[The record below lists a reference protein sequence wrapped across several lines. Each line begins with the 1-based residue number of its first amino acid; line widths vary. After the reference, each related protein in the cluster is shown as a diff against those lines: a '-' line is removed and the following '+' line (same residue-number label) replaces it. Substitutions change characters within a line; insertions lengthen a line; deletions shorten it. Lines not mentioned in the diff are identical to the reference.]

1 MQAAE
6 LPLAGLLVLDFSQFL
21 AGPVAALRLADLGAR
36 VIKVER
42 PGTGE
47 IGRTLAFAGRWADED
62 TVSFHAMNRNKEA
75 VVADLKD
82 PRDLEQV
89 KRLVARADVLIH
101 NFRPGVMERLGL
113 DYDAVRELNPGLVY
127 AAASGYGAEGPWAGR
142 PGQDLLAQ
150 SVSGLAWTNGADR
163 PVTVGLSLAD
173 HLLSCHIAE
182 GVTALLVRKARTG
195 RGGLVESSL
204 LEAVLDL
211 QSERLTARLNP
222 QTPQPPDS
230 ADVPGIY
237 RSAEPPRAAEVPTTY
252 RTTEPPGPAV
262 DSGSCRTAEPSRP
275 ADVPGIDR
283 TAEPSRPSVDPGIYR
298 TGEPPRP
305 VDVPGIDR
313 TAELPGPAVDP
324 GIRRTAGPSRPAD
337 VPGFLGA
344 VEPLRPAVVPGIY
357 RTADGYLAIAAGG
370 EDLEDPERLEDFGG
384 LRDLEGL
391 GDRLRTAST
400 DYWVEVLGACGVE
413 CAPLQTL
420 GELLTSP
427 EFAAIEM
434 TQTVERPPV
443 VAGDAPLRLLTTR
456 SPIRIDGEALRSHRA
471 APRLGAQGHVGA
483 AGVGGECGG

>member
-62 TVSFHAMNRNKEA
+62 TMSFHAMNRNKEA

-82 PRDLEQV
+82 PADLEQV

-150 SVSGLAWTNGADR
+150 SVSGLAWANGADR

-195 RGGLVESSL
+195 QGGLVESSL
-204 LEAVLDL
+204 LEAMLDL
-211 QSERLTARLNP
+211 QSERLTAHLNRRLP
-222 QTPQPPDS
+222 KPPDS
-230 ADVPGIY
+230 IKVPG
-237 RSAEPPRAAEVPTTY
+237 V
-252 RTTEPPGPAV
+252 
-262 DSGSCRTAEPSRP
+262 
-275 ADVPGIDR
+275 
-283 TAEPSRPSVDPGIYR
+283 
-298 TGEPPRP
+298 
-305 VDVPGIDR
+305 
-313 TAELPGPAVDP
+313 
-324 GIRRTAGPSRPAD
+324 
-337 VPGFLGA
+337 
-344 VEPLRPAVVPGIY
+344 Y

-370 EDLEDPERLEDFGG
+370 EG
-384 LRDLEGL
+384 LRDIEGHEQVGDLEGL
-391 GDRLRTAST
+391 EDRLAVAGTA
-400 DYWVEVLGACGVE
+400 YWVEVLGARGVE
-413 CAPLQTL
+413 CAPLRTL
-420 GELLTSP
+420 GELLASP
-427 EFAAIEM
+427 EFAAVEM
-434 TQTVERPPV
+434 TQTVERPPIR
-443 VAGDAPLRLLTTR
+443 AGDAPLRLRTTR
-456 SPIRIDGEALRSHRA
+456 SPIRIDGEVLRSHRA
-471 APRLGAQGHVGA
+471 APRLGAQGRVGA
-483 AGVGGECGG
+483 DLE